1 MAAKQGSGDIDPQ
14 ALAIV
19 AAYGGTSNIVAYT
32 NCASRL
38 RYDVHDANKVD
49 VDALKAAGAI
59 NVIKQGNHVQAI
71 FGPVAEQINVKIR
84 NSRESIAKL
93 EVEGM
98 ANVQANLGAKEA
110 SQESNTQSKLK
121 EPVVLGSVAN
131 GKLITLEEVNDGVF
145 STKALGDGY
154 AVEFEATKTGKVYA
168 PVDSEVKVVFGE
180 SKHAYGLST
189 KEGVELLIHIGI
201 DTVNLNG
208 EGFTSF
214 VKVGD
219 KVKRG
224 DLIAEVDLEVLKK
237 HNVKSCPIVIVLN
250 ESQHKDITFR
260 SEAKE
265 VSPSYDVLKVQ

>member
-1 MAAKQGSGDIDPQ
+1 MISKKGSNNIDPQ
-14 ALAIV
+14 ALAVV
-19 AAYGGTSNIVAYT
+19 AAYGGTGNIVAYT

-38 RYDVHDANKVD
+38 RYDVHDASKVD
-49 VDALKAAGAI
+49 ADALKAAGAI

-71 FGPVAEQINVKIR
+71 FGPIAEQLNVKIR

-98 ANVQANLGAKEA
+98 ANVQANLETK
-110 SQESNTQSKLK
+110 QESNLQTKLQ

-131 GKLITLEEVNDGVF
+131 GRLITLEEVNDGVF

-154 AVEFEATKTGKVYA
+154 AVEFETTKTGKVYA

-189 KEGVELLIHIGI
+189 KEGIELLIHIGI

-237 HNVKSCPIVIVLN
+237 HNLKSCPILIVLN